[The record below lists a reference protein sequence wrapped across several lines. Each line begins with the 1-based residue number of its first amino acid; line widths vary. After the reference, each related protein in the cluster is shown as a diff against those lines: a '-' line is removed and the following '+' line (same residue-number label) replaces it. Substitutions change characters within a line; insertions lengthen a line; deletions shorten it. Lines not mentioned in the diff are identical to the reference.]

1 MNKLVLALLVT
12 VGVGY
17 AVWQQPQESAAV
29 VAEVQ
34 KPVVGHLA
42 PHFTLTGLDNQVY
55 KVEGKRPKP
64 VLLNFW
70 ASWCGPCRMEAPD
83 LQRLYEKYKDQVDFY
98 GVNVT
103 NSDSPEA
110 AAAFVQAYKLTFP
123 IPMDVAGTVS
133 NRYLIQA
140 FPTTYLVDTQGV
152 VRAKIIGMI
161 DAPTL
166 ELELRK
172 LLNEKP

>member
-1 MNKLVLALLVT
+1 MNKLVLAMLVT

-17 AVWQQPQESAAV
+17 AVWQEPQESAAV

-34 KPVVGHLA
+34 KPEVGYLA

-55 KVEGKRPKP
+55 KVEGKRTKP
-64 VLLNFW
+64 VILNFW

-83 LQRLYEKYKDQVDFY
+83 LQKLYEKYKDQVDFY

-103 NSDSPEA
+103 NNDSPEA

-133 NRYLIQA
+133 DRYLVQA

-152 VRAKIIGMI
+152 VREKIIGMI
-161 DAPTL
+161 DAATL

-172 LLNEKP
+172 LLSEKP

>member
-1 MNKLVLALLVT
+1 MNKLVLAILVT

-34 KPVVGHLA
+34 KPEVGYLA

-55 KVEGKRPKP
+55 KVDGKRTKP
-64 VLLNFW
+64 VILNFW

-83 LQRLYEKYKDQVDFY
+83 LQRLHEKYKNQVDFY
-98 GVNVT
+98 GVNAT
-103 NSDSPEA
+103 NNDSPEA
-110 AAAFVQAYKLTFP
+110 AAAFVQAYKLSFP

-152 VRAKIIGMI
+152 VRKKIIGMI
-161 DAPTL
+161 DSATL

>member
-1 MNKLVLALLVT
+1 MNKLVLAMLVT

-17 AVWQQPQESAAV
+17 AVWQQPQQSATV
-29 VAEVQ
+29 VADVQ
-34 KPVVGHLA
+34 KPEVGYLA

-55 KVEGKRPKP
+55 KVEGKRTKP
-64 VLLNFW
+64 VILNFW

-83 LQRLYEKYKDQVDFY
+83 LQKLHEKYKSQVDFY

-103 NSDSPEA
+103 NNDSPEA
-110 AAAFVQAYKLTFP
+110 AAAFVQAYKLSFP

-140 FPTTYLVDTQGV
+140 FPTTYLVDKEGV
-152 VRAKIIGMI
+152 VRKKIIGMI
-161 DAPTL
+161 DAATL

-172 LLNEKP
+172 LINE